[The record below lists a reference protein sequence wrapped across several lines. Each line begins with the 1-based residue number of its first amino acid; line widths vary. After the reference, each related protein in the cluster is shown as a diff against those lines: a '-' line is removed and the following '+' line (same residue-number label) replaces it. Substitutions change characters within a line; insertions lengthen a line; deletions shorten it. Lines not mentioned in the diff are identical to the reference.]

1 MGGLK
6 TQIKSSS
13 NILAQVTQVT
23 EALLRRRLGSLK
35 PIWAA
40 EAVLGCCYKEQRLP
54 RLPFLHCCPSEL
66 RGVLWDS
73 LSPPKGEKALV

>member
-1 MGGLK
+1 MK
-6 TQIKSSS
+6 TQIKAS

-23 EALLRRRLGSLK
+23 EALLRRGLGSLD

-40 EAVLGCCYKEQRLP
+40 EAVLGCCKEQRLP
-54 RLPFLHCCPSEL
+54 LLHCCPSEL

-73 LSPPKGEKALV
+73 LNPSKAEKTLV